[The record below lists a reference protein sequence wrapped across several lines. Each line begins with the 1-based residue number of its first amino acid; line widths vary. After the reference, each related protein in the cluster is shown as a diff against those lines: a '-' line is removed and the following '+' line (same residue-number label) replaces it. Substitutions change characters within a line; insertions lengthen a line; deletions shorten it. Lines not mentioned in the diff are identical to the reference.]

1 MKVLLLKDVKNLG
14 KKGAVCNVA
23 DGYAQ
28 NFLFKNG
35 LAVQASDKA
44 QEIRQA
50 EIQKEKEEEAK
61 RVEEANKNKVI
72 LEALMVTFKA
82 KAGKD
87 GRMFGTISTKQV
99 AEEIVKLTGIS
110 NEDLS
115 NAPTNVSVDK
125 RKITSDVPIS
135 SFGVTNVSVEL
146 HKKVIAKVK
155 VQVLPI
161 E

>member
-28 NFLFKNG
+28 NYLFKNG
-35 LAVQASDKA
+35 LAVVASEKSM
-44 QEIRQA
+44 EIREQELENERIA
-50 EIQKEKEEEAK
+50 EQKRIEEAT
-61 RVEEANKNKVI
+61 KNKEI
-72 LEALMVTFKA
+72 LEKNIITFKP

-87 GRMFGTISTKQV
+87 GRMFGNISTKQV
-99 AEEIVKLTGIS
+99 AEEILKVTKI
-110 NEDLS
+110 N
-115 NAPTNVSVDK
+115 VDK
-125 RKITSDVPIS
+125 RKITLDVLIS
-135 SFGVTNVSVEL
+135 SFGVTNVNIEL

>member
-35 LAVQASDKA
+35 LAVQASEKSM
-44 QEIRQA
+44 EIRTAQI
-50 EIQKEKEEEAK
+50 EKEKQDELK
-61 RVEEANKNKVI
+61 RIEEANKNKIV
-72 LEALMVTFKA
+72 LENTMVTFKA

-87 GRMFGTISTKQV
+87 GRMFGNISTKQV
-99 AEEIVKLTGIS
+99 AEELTKITKI
-110 NEDLS
+110 NI
-115 NAPTNVSVDK
+115 DK
-125 RKITSDVPIS
+125 RKITSDVTINA
-135 SFGVTNVSVEL
+135 FGVTNVNIEL

>member
-35 LAVQASDKA
+35 LAVQASEKSM
-44 QEIRQA
+44 EIREAQ
-50 EIQKEKEEEAK
+50 IEKERQDEQKRIEEAT
-61 RVEEANKNKVI
+61 KNKVV
-72 LEALMVTFKA
+72 LENCMINFKA

-87 GRMFGTISTKQV
+87 GRMFGNISTKQI
-99 AEEIVKLTGIS
+99 AEEIIKVTKV
-110 NEDLS
+110 N
-115 NAPTNVSVDK
+115 VDK
-125 RKITSDVPIS
+125 RKITSDVLINA
-135 SFGVTNVSVEL
+135 FGVTVVNVEL

>member
-1 MKVLLLKDVKNLG
+1 MKVLLIKDVKNLG
-14 KKGAVCNVA
+14 KKGTVCNVA

-35 LAVQASDKA
+35 LAVVASEKSL
-44 QEIRQA
+44 EIRQDQI
-50 EIQKEKEEEAK
+50 EKEKQAEQQRIEEAT
-61 RVEEANKNKVI
+61 KNKEI
-72 LEALMVTFKA
+72 LEKVMITFKA

-87 GRMFGTISTKQV
+87 GRMFGNISTKQI
-99 AEEIVKLTGIS
+99 AEEIIKLTKV
-110 NEDLS
+110 N
-115 NAPTNVSVDK
+115 VDK
-125 RKITSDVPIS
+125 RKITSDVLIN
-135 SFGVTNVSVEL
+135 SFGVTVVNVEL

>member
-50 EIQKEKEEEAK
+50 EIEKERLAEEQ
-61 RVEEANKNKVI
+61 RVKEATANKEILEKVI
-72 LEALMVTFKA
+72 ISFKA

-87 GRMFGTISTKQV
+87 GRMFGNISTKQV
-99 AEEIVKLTGIS
+99 AEEIIRVTKV
-110 NEDLS
+110 N
-115 NAPTNVSVDK
+115 VDK
-125 RKITSDVPIS
+125 RKITSDVLIN
-135 SFGVTNVSVEL
+135 SFGVTVVNVEL
-146 HKKVIAKVK
+146 HKKVIAKLK

>member
-99 AEEIVKLTGIS
+99 AEEIIKLTKV
-110 NEDLS
+110 N
-115 NAPTNVSVDK
+115 VDK

-135 SFGVTNVSVEL
+135 SFGVTNVNVEL

>member
-35 LAVQASDKA
+35 LAVQASEKSM
-44 QEIRQA
+44 EIRTAQI
-50 EIQKEKEEEAK
+50 EKEKQDELK
-61 RVEEANKNKVI
+61 RIEEANKNKVV
-72 LEALMVTFKA
+72 LENTMVTFKA

-87 GRMFGTISTKQV
+87 GRMFGNISTKQV
-99 AEEIVKLTGIS
+99 AEELTKITKI
-110 NEDLS
+110 NI
-115 NAPTNVSVDK
+115 DK
-125 RKITSDVPIS
+125 RKITSDVTINA
-135 SFGVTNVSVEL
+135 FGVTNVNIEL

>member
-61 RVEEANKNKVI
+61 RVEEASKNKVI

-87 GRMFGTISTKQV
+87 GRMFGTISTKQL
-99 AEEIVKLTGIS
+99 AEEIIKLTKV
-110 NEDLS
+110 N
-115 NAPTNVSVDK
+115 VDK

-135 SFGVTNVSVEL
+135 SVGVTNVNVEL

>member
-61 RVEEANKNKVI
+61 RVEEASKNKVI

-99 AEEIVKLTGIS
+99 AEEIIKLTKV
-110 NEDLS
+110 N
-115 NAPTNVSVDK
+115 VDK

-135 SFGVTNVSVEL
+135 SFGVTNVNVEL

>member
-61 RVEEANKNKVI
+61 RVEEASKNKVI

-99 AEEIVKLTGIS
+99 AEEIIKLTK
-110 NEDLS
+110 
-115 NAPTNVSVDK
+115 VKVDK

-135 SFGVTNVSVEL
+135 SFGVTNVNVEL

>member
-61 RVEEANKNKVI
+61 RVEEANKNKVV
-72 LEALMVTFKA
+72 LEALMITFKA

-99 AEEIVKLTGIS
+99 AEEIIKLTKV
-110 NEDLS
+110 N
-115 NAPTNVSVDK
+115 VDK

-135 SFGVTNVSVEL
+135 SFGVTNVNVEL

>member
-28 NFLFKNG
+28 NYLFKNG

-61 RVEEANKNKVI
+61 RVEEANKNKTI
-72 LEALMVTFKA
+72 IEAVMVTFKA

-99 AEEIVKLTGIS
+99 AEEISKLT
-110 NEDLS
+110 
-115 NAPTNVSVDK
+115 NVNVDK

-135 SFGVTNVSVEL
+135 SFGVTNVNIEL

>member
-14 KKGAVCNVA
+14 KKGTVCNVA

-35 LAVQASDKA
+35 LAVQASEKSM
-44 QEIRQA
+44 EIRTAQI
-50 EIQKEKEEEAK
+50 EKEKQDELK
-61 RVEEANKNKVI
+61 RIEEANKNKVV
-72 LEALMVTFKA
+72 LENTMVTFKA

-87 GRMFGTISTKQV
+87 GRMFGNISTKQV
-99 AEEIVKLTGIS
+99 AEELTRVTKI
-110 NEDLS
+110 NI
-115 NAPTNVSVDK
+115 DK
-125 RKITSDVPIS
+125 RKITSDVTINA
-135 SFGVTNVSVEL
+135 FGVTNVNIEL

>member
-61 RVEEANKNKVI
+61 RVEEANKNKVV

-99 AEEIVKLTGIS
+99 AEEIIKLT
-110 NEDLS
+110 
-115 NAPTNVSVDK
+115 NVNVDK

-135 SFGVTNVSVEL
+135 SFGVTNVNVEL

>member
-35 LAVQASDKA
+35 LAVQASEKSM
-44 QEIRQA
+44 EIREAQL
-50 EIQKEKEEEAK
+50 EKERQDEQKRIEEAT
-61 RVEEANKNKVI
+61 KNKVV
-72 LEALMVTFKA
+72 LENCMINFKA

-87 GRMFGTISTKQV
+87 GRMFGNISTKQI
-99 AEEIVKLTGIS
+99 AEEIIKVTKV
-110 NEDLS
+110 N
-115 NAPTNVSVDK
+115 VDK
-125 RKITSDVPIS
+125 RKITSDVLINA
-135 SFGVTNVSVEL
+135 FGVTVVNVEL

>member
-14 KKGAVCNVA
+14 KKGTVCNVA

-28 NFLFKNG
+28 NFLFKNN

-61 RVEEANKNKVI
+61 RVEEASKNKVI
-72 LEALMVTFKA
+72 LEGVMINFKA

-99 AEEIVKLTGIS
+99 AEEIIKVTKV
-110 NEDLS
+110 N
-115 NAPTNVSVDK
+115 VDK

-135 SFGVTNVSVEL
+135 SFGVTNVNVEL
-146 HKKVIAKVK
+146 HKKVVAKVK

>member
-14 KKGAVCNVA
+14 KKGSVCNVA

-35 LAVQASDKA
+35 LAVVASEKSM
-44 QEIRQA
+44 EIRELQI
-50 EIQKEKEEEAK
+50 EKEKQEEAL
-61 RVEEANKNKVI
+61 RVQEATKNKEI
-72 LEALMVTFKA
+72 LEKATIIFKA

-87 GRMFGTISTKQV
+87 GRMFGNISTKQV
-99 AEEIVKLTGIS
+99 AEEIIKVTKV
-110 NEDLS
+110 N
-115 NAPTNVSVDK
+115 VDK
-125 RKITSDVPIS
+125 RKITSDVLINA
-135 SFGVTNVSVEL
+135 FGVTNVNVEL

>member
-1 MKVLLLKDVKNLG
+1 MKVLLLKYVKNLG
-14 KKGAVCNVA
+14 KKGTVCNVA

-28 NFLFKNG
+28 NFLFKNN

-50 EIQKEKEEEAK
+50 EIQKEKEEEAR
-61 RVEEANKNKVI
+61 RVEEASKNKVI
-72 LEALMVTFKA
+72 LEGVMINFKA

-99 AEEIVKLTGIS
+99 AEEIIKVTKV
-110 NEDLS
+110 N
-115 NAPTNVSVDK
+115 VDK

-135 SFGVTNVSVEL
+135 SFGVTNVNVEL
-146 HKKVIAKVK
+146 HKKVVAKVK

>member
-1 MKVLLLKDVKNLG
+1 MKHY
-14 KKGAVCNVA
+14 C
-23 DGYAQ
+23 
-28 NFLFKNG
+28 LFKNN

-50 EIQKEKEEEAK
+50 EIQKEKEEEAR
-61 RVEEANKNKVI
+61 RVEEASKNKVI
-72 LEALMVTFKA
+72 LEGVMINFKA

-99 AEEIVKLTGIS
+99 AEEIIKVTKV
-110 NEDLS
+110 N
-115 NAPTNVSVDK
+115 VDK

-135 SFGVTNVSVEL
+135 SFGVTNVNVEL
-146 HKKVIAKVK
+146 HKKVVAKVK

>member
-14 KKGAVCNVA
+14 KKGAICNVA

-35 LAVQASDKA
+35 LAVQASEKA
-44 QEIRQA
+44 KEIREQEI
-50 EIQKEKEEEAK
+50 EKEKQDEQR
-61 RVEEANKNKVI
+61 RVEEATKNKVV
-72 LEALMVTFKA
+72 LENTMVTFKA

-87 GRMFGTISTKQV
+87 GRMFGNISTKQV
-99 AEEIVKLTGIS
+99 AEEVTKVTKINI
-110 NEDLS
+110 
-115 NAPTNVSVDK
+115 DK
-125 RKITSDVPIS
+125 RKITSDVLINA
-135 SFGVTNVSVEL
+135 FGVTVVNVEL
-146 HKKVIAKVK
+146 HKKVIAKLK

>member
-14 KKGAVCNVA
+14 KKGTVCNVA

-28 NFLFKNG
+28 NFLFKNN

-50 EIQKEKEEEAK
+50 EIQKEKEEEAR
-61 RVEEANKNKVI
+61 RVEEASKNKVI
-72 LEALMVTFKA
+72 LEGVMINFKA

-99 AEEIVKLTGIS
+99 AEEIIKVTKV
-110 NEDLS
+110 N
-115 NAPTNVSVDK
+115 VDK

-135 SFGVTNVSVEL
+135 SCGVTNVNVEL
-146 HKKVIAKVK
+146 HKKVVAKVK

>member
-14 KKGAVCNVA
+14 KKGTVCNVA

-35 LAVQASDKA
+35 LAVVASEKSL
-44 QEIRQA
+44 EIRQDQI
-50 EIQKEKEEEAK
+50 EKEKQAEQQRIEEAT
-61 RVEEANKNKVI
+61 KNKEI
-72 LEALMVTFKA
+72 LEKVMITFKA

-87 GRMFGTISTKQV
+87 GRMFGNISTKQI
-99 AEEIVKLTGIS
+99 AEEIIKLTKV
-110 NEDLS
+110 N
-115 NAPTNVSVDK
+115 VDK
-125 RKITSDVPIS
+125 RKITSDVLIN
-135 SFGVTNVSVEL
+135 SFGVTVVNIEL

>member
-72 LEALMVTFKA
+72 LEALVVTFKA

-99 AEEIVKLTGIS
+99 AEEIVKLT
-110 NEDLS
+110 
-115 NAPTNVSVDK
+115 NVNVDK

>member
-14 KKGAVCNVA
+14 KKGTVCNVA

-28 NFLFKNG
+28 NFLFKNN

-50 EIQKEKEEEAK
+50 EIQKEKEEEA
-61 RVEEANKNKVI
+61 RRIEEASKNKVL
-72 LEALMVTFKA
+72 LEGVMINFKA

-99 AEEIVKLTGIS
+99 AEEIIKVTKV
-110 NEDLS
+110 N
-115 NAPTNVSVDK
+115 VDK

-135 SFGVTNVSVEL
+135 SFGVTNVNVEL
-146 HKKVIAKVK
+146 HKKVVAKVK

>member
-61 RVEEANKNKVI
+61 RVEEASKNKVI

-87 GRMFGTISTKQV
+87 GRMFGTISTKQL
-99 AEEIVKLTGIS
+99 AEEIIKLTKV
-110 NEDLS
+110 N
-115 NAPTNVSVDK
+115 VDK

-135 SFGVTNVSVEL
+135 SFGVTNVNVEL

>member
-35 LAVQASDKA
+35 LAVQASEKA
-44 QEIRQA
+44 KEIREQEI
-50 EIQKEKEEEAK
+50 EKEKQDEQR
-61 RVEEANKNKVI
+61 RVEEATKNKVV
-72 LEALMVTFKA
+72 LENTMVTFKA

-87 GRMFGTISTKQV
+87 GRMFGNISTKQV
-99 AEEIVKLTGIS
+99 AEELTKITKI
-110 NEDLS
+110 NI
-115 NAPTNVSVDK
+115 DK
-125 RKITSDVPIS
+125 RKITSDVTINA
-135 SFGVTNVSVEL
+135 FGVTNVNIEL

>member
-61 RVEEANKNKVI
+61 RVEEANKSKVV

-99 AEEIVKLTGIS
+99 AEEIIKLS
-110 NEDLS
+110 KVN
-115 NAPTNVSVDK
+115 VDK

-135 SFGVTNVSVEL
+135 SFGVTNVNVEL

>member
-61 RVEEANKNKVI
+61 RVEEANKNKVV

-87 GRMFGTISTKQV
+87 GRMFGTISNKQV
-99 AEEIVKLTGIS
+99 AEEIIKLTKV
-110 NEDLS
+110 N
-115 NAPTNVSVDK
+115 VDK

-135 SFGVTNVSVEL
+135 SFGVTNVNVEL

>member
-99 AEEIVKLTGIS
+99 AEEIIKLT
-110 NEDLS
+110 
-115 NAPTNVSVDK
+115 NVNVDK

>member
-35 LAVQASDKA
+35 LAVMASEKSM
-44 QEIRQA
+44 EIREAQI
-50 EIQKEKEEEAK
+50 EKEKEEEKK
-61 RVEEANKNKVI
+61 RIEDATKNKEL
-72 LEALMVTFKA
+72 LENTMITFKA
-82 KAGKD
+82 KSGKD
-87 GRMFGTISTKQV
+87 GRMFGNISTKQV
-99 AEEIVKLTGIS
+99 AEELIKVTKI
-110 NEDLS
+110 N
-115 NAPTNVSVDK
+115 VDK
-125 RKITSDVPIS
+125 RKITSDVVINA
-135 SFGVTNVSVEL
+135 FGVTVVNVEL

>member
-61 RVEEANKNKVI
+61 RVEEANKNKVV

-99 AEEIVKLTGIS
+99 AEEIIKLT
-110 NEDLS
+110 
-115 NAPTNVSVDK
+115 NVNVDK

>member
-14 KKGAVCNVA
+14 KKGSVCNVA

-35 LAVQASDKA
+35 LAVVASEKSL
-44 QEIRQA
+44 EIRQDQI
-50 EIQKEKEEEAK
+50 EKEKQAEQQRIEEAT
-61 RVEEANKNKVI
+61 KNKEI
-72 LEALMVTFKA
+72 LEKVMITFKA

-87 GRMFGTISTKQV
+87 GRMFGNISTKQV
-99 AEEIVKLTGIS
+99 AEEVTKVTKINI
-110 NEDLS
+110 
-115 NAPTNVSVDK
+115 DK
-125 RKITSDVPIS
+125 RKITSDVLINA
-135 SFGVTNVSVEL
+135 FGVTVVNVEL
-146 HKKVIAKVK
+146 HKKVIAKLK

>member
-35 LAVQASDKA
+35 LAVQASERSL
-44 QEIRQA
+44 EIRQDQ
-50 EIQKEKEEEAK
+50 IEKERLAEEQ
-61 RVEEANKNKVI
+61 RVKEATANKEI
-72 LEALMVTFKA
+72 LEKVTITFKA

-87 GRMFGTISTKQV
+87 GRMFGNISTKQV
-99 AEEIVKLTGIS
+99 AEEIIKVTKV
-110 NEDLS
+110 N
-115 NAPTNVSVDK
+115 VDK
-125 RKITSDVPIS
+125 RKITSDVLIN
-135 SFGVTNVSVEL
+135 SFGVTVVNVEL

>member
-61 RVEEANKNKVI
+61 RVEEANKNKVV
-72 LEALMVTFKA
+72 LEALMDTFKA

-99 AEEIVKLTGIS
+99 AEEIIKLTKV
-110 NEDLS
+110 N
-115 NAPTNVSVDK
+115 VDK

>member
-44 QEIRQA
+44 QEIRQT

-61 RVEEANKNKVI
+61 RVEEASKNKVI

-99 AEEIVKLTGIS
+99 AEEIIKLTKV
-110 NEDLS
+110 N
-115 NAPTNVSVDK
+115 VDK

-135 SFGVTNVSVEL
+135 SFGVTNVNVEL